1 MSRVLVTG
9 ANGFVGSHL
18 CPALEAAGHQV
29 IAATRATVGEIGPDT
44 DWRAAL
50 DGVDTII
57 HLAAR
62 AHIMSDTAAD
72 PEAEYMRINQGGTA
86 ALARQAAETGVRRL
100 VFLSSV
106 KVNGERT
113 KVAPFSET
121 DTPAPEDAYG
131 RSKLAAETA
140 LFEIA
145 AGSALEATV
154 IRSPLVYGP
163 GVKGNFLKLL
173 GLRLPLPLGSV
184 NNARS
189 LIYVGNLVSALI
201 AAMQPPVAA
210 GQVYLVDDGDAVSVA
225 ELIRKIG
232 DGGDRPA
239 RLLPMPVFLLRLA
252 GALTGKQQTIA
263 RLVDS
268 LVIDD
273 TKIRRDLGWQP
284 PYNMGQGLAATV
296 RWFKSRR
303 D

>member
-18 CPALEAAGHQV
+18 CLALTAAGHQV
-29 IAATRATVGEIGPDT
+29 IAATRAAVGDVGPDT
-44 DWRAAL
+44 DWRAML

-62 AHIMSDTAAD
+62 AHVMSDTAAD
-72 PEAEYMRINQGGTA
+72 PEAAYMRINQGGTV
-86 ALARQAAETGVRRL
+86 ALAAQAADAGVRRL

-113 KVAPFSET
+113 TAAPFSET

-145 AGSALEATV
+145 AGSALTATV

-173 GLRLPLPLGSV
+173 GLRLPLPLSSI

-201 AAMQPPVAA
+201 AAMRPPAA
-210 GQVYLVDDGDAVSVA
+210 GQVYLVDDGVAVSVA
-225 ELIRKIG
+225 QLIRQIG
-232 DGGDRPA
+232 DALGRPA
-239 RLLPMPVFLLRLA
+239 RLVPMPVALLKLAGRLA
-252 GALTGKQQTIA
+252 GKQETIA
-263 RLVDS
+263 RLTDS
-268 LVIDD
+268 LVIDSA
-273 TKIRRDLGWQP
+273 KIRRDLGWLP
-284 PYNMGQGLAATV
+284 PYNMGQGLAATA

>member
-9 ANGFVGSHL
+9 ANGFVGGHL

-29 IAATRATVGEIGPDT
+29 VAAVRASVGDIGPDT
-44 DWRAAL
+44 DWRPLL
-50 DGVDTII
+50 DGVDAVI

-62 AHIMSDTAAD
+62 AHIMSDAAAD
-72 PEAEYMRINQGGTA
+72 LETAYMRINRDGTA
-86 ALARQAAETGVRRL
+86 ALATQAAEAGVRRL

-113 KVAPFSET
+113 T
-121 DTPAPEDAYG
+121 TTPYTEIDPPSPEDAYG

-173 GLRLPLPLGSV
+173 GLRLPLPLGGV

-189 LIYVGNLVSALI
+189 LIYVENLCDALI
-201 AAMQPPVAA
+201 AAMRPPAA
-210 GQVYLVDDGDAVSVA
+210 GEVYLVHDGDAVSVA
-225 ELIRKIG
+225 DLIRRIG
-232 DGGDRPA
+232 DALDRPA
-239 RLLPMPVFLLRLA
+239 RLMPAPVALLQFLGGLL
-252 GALTGKQQTIA
+252 GKRETIA
-263 RLVDS
+263 RLTDS

-273 TKIRRDLGWQP
+273 TKFRRDLGWRP
-284 PYNMGQGLAATV
+284 PYNMGQGLAATASWYNTNK
-296 RWFKSRR
+296 R
-303 D
+303 